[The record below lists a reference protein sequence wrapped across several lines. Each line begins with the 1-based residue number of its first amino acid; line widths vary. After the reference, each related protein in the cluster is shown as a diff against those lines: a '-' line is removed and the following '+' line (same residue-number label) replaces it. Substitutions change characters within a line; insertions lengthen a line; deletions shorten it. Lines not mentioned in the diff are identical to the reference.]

1 MNAPKPI
8 SAAEAQALVRNG
20 AVLVDIREAPERRS
34 GMIRGA
40 VHAPLSALDRTNLDI
55 TPRHAVIFHCRRGG
69 RTTRHAAALQA
80 TAGAAE
86 AYLLEGGLDAW
97 RAAALPIERSW

>member
-8 SAAEAQALVRNG
+8 STTEAHALVRNE

-34 GMIRGA
+34 GVSPGA

-55 TPRHAVIFHCRRGG
+55 TPGHAVIFHGRSGG

-86 AYLLEGGLDAW
+86 AYLLEGGLEAW
-97 RAAALPIERSW
+97 RAAGLPIARSR

>member
-1 MNAPKPI
+1 LNAPKPI
-8 SAAEAQALVRNG
+8 SAAEAQALVRSA

-34 GMIRGA
+34 GVIPGA

-55 TPRHAVIFHCRRGG
+55 TPRHAVIFHCRSGG

-80 TAGAAE
+80 RAGAAE

-97 RAAALPIERSW
+97 RAAGLPIQRSR